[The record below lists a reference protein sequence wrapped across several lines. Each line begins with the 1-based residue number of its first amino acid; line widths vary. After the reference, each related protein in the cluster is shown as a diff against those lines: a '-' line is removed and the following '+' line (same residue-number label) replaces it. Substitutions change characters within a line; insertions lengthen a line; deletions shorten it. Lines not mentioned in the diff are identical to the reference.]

1 MAVTEKFSLW
11 AFSKV
16 TVPVL
21 CRPVPALLFWTLIK
35 QVTQDLELKGCEY
48 KVTRLMYVF

>member
-16 TVPVL
+16 TFPVI
-21 CRPVPALLFWTLIK
+21 CRPVPALLFWALISTSYAGPRTE
-35 QVTQDLELKGCEY
+35 V
-48 KVTRLMYVF
+48 V